1 MMTPAQQRR
10 HRRSSPVPPT
20 RAARSGAGPRGMVD
34 PWGAL
39 EDEEEEEDEG
49 GEDWED
55 MPERDSGRFD
65 MVMNMI
71 PGEHSKQP
79 LKSSHKYCSIRK
91 RKRRI
96 SRLTEL

>member
-1 MMTPAQQRR
+1 
-10 HRRSSPVPPT
+10 
-20 RAARSGAGPRGMVD
+20 MVD
-34 PWGAL
+34 PRGAL

-71 PGEHSKQP
+71 PGEHSKRS

>member
-1 MMTPAQQRR
+1 MYIYQRR

-34 PWGAL
+34 PRGAL
-39 EDEEEEEDEG
+39 EDEEDEEEG

-55 MPERDSGRFD
+55 MPEREGRFD

-71 PGEHSKQP
+71 PGGH
-79 LKSSHKYCSIRK
+79 CA
-91 RKRRI
+91 
-96 SRLTEL
+96 TWA

>member
-1 MMTPAQQRR
+1 
-10 HRRSSPVPPT
+10 
-20 RAARSGAGPRGMVD
+20 MVD
-34 PWGAL
+34 PRGAL

-91 RKRRI
+91 RKWRI
-96 SRLTEL
+96 SCLPEL

>member
-1 MMTPAQQRR
+1 MTPAQQRR

-34 PWGAL
+34 PRGAL

-71 PGEHSKQP
+71 PGE
-79 LKSSHKYCSIRK
+79 LRSIP
-91 RKRRI
+91 
-96 SRLTEL
+96 STH